1 MEEIAKLQ
9 EDIASRRCTTAGT
22 SIRAFLECPFPA
34 LCSRV
39 MGDLDQCAQSEAP
52 FAEHVSKILDAFVC
66 IQDPACT
73 GKQELAEA
81 LALKKKELK
90 DLCSQL
96 EAHQRER
103 EKIRIEQ
110 QELAEEAMRE
120 LESTTDCLLNLHS
133 EKVSQAMSF

>member
-66 IQDPACT
+66 IQ
-73 GKQELAEA
+73 ELAEA